1 MGNAGCLFL
10 CDSLH
15 FLLLFPFSV
24 PSQNRVYF
32 APSMP
37 GFASGSNAARSR
49 PLGDKLG
56 DAGRIE
62 ILKNARGFRGDKVI
76 FAARATNLPRNIPL
90 IIPTAC
96 LLACPRD
103 SAASLPP
110 PIGPIVDYIPPPVNC
125 KMQAKSPPTLISSET
140 FQMWCS
146 CRVSKFHLLMK
157 EVR

>member
-1 MGNAGCLFL
+1 MRRYSGLKMRRKGEIVEGKGKRNIAKSVGVLSRKRQRKRDGNAGCLFL

-96 LLACPRD
+96 LPACLP
-103 SAASLPP
+103 ASLP
-110 PIGPIVDYIPPPVNC
+110 
-125 KMQAKSPPTLISSET
+125 A
-140 FQMWCS
+140 
-146 CRVSKFHLLMK
+146 
-157 EVR
+157 